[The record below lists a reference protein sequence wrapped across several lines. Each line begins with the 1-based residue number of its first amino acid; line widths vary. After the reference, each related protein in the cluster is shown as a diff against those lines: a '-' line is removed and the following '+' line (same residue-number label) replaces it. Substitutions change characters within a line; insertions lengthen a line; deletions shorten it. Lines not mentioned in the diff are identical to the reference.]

1 KGLQRLRGAL
11 SGRGV
16 VVSAGALLAVLGVE
30 AGSAAAMGFGGA
42 AGGPASAAAFRLAAA
57 LLKRSLPGAT
67 LPKVVFAL
75 LLTAGA
81 ALGAVMAVAPSA
93 PPAPPHPPRPA
104 PVGEASPDQP
114 APAREA
120 KPDQPPALGWFDRS
134 LDIGGPAR
142 AGGTQLAGDAYTVRG
157 GGGDIYRK
165 ADQFHF

>member
-1 KGLQRLRGAL
+1 QPVAERELREELDAALAELPDPLRQAVILRYLEGLSQQEAAQRAGCTTVTMGWRSMKGLQRLRGAL
-11 SGRGV
+11 SGRGG
-16 VVSAGALLAVLGVE
+16 VVSAGALLAGLGVE

-93 PPAPPHPPRPA
+93 PPAPPN
-104 PVGEASPDQP
+104 
-114 APAREA
+114 
-120 KPDQPPALGWFDRS
+120 
-134 LDIGGPAR
+134 
-142 AGGTQLAGDAYTVRG
+142 
-157 GGGDIYRK
+157 
-165 ADQFHF
+165 